1 VESGPLITRA
11 GQESAPLARTA
22 KLERLLRPFADVRPG
37 EAASALLLAST
48 LFLLLTA
55 YYLLKVVREPLIL
68 LSGGAEVK
76 AYAAAGQ
83 ALLLL
88 PVLRLHGAVARR
100 VGRLALIATV
110 LLFVASN
117 LGVFA
122 GLFRTGVPIGLAF
135 YLWVGTFNYLLVATF
150 WSFATDVYSAE
161 QGKRLFAIVGLGS
174 SIGALAGAALA
185 SWLLKRLSPPDLML
199 VAAGI
204 LAFSLIPF
212 ALVDRGAR
220 RRSPVTGERGAESE
234 RLTGAGG
241 FQALLQD
248 RYLLMVA
255 LLTFLA
261 NWVVFSGEYV
271 LDRTLVDFARSA
283 SHGVMDPAR
292 FVGQFKATYFWWVNL
307 IGVVGQ
313 LFIVSRVLKHLG
325 VGPALLALPLL
336 SMLGA
341 SGILV
346 LPVLGLIR
354 VAQTADKS
362 VEYSLQTTALN
373 ALYLVVSRD
382 AKYKAKAVIDTF
394 VVRFGEVCAA
404 VAIWLGVHGGLPIR
418 GFAALNFLLGA
429 VWFWVALRVGALHRA
444 RSGEASV
451 RPAVPSPERPARAAL
466 AGPGL
471 PLTNLLVK

>member
-1 VESGPLITRA
+1 MGSPTSATGP
-11 GQESAPLARTA
+11 GQASV
-22 KLERLLRPFADVRPG
+22 LERFLRPFADVRAG
-37 EAASALLLAST
+37 EAASALLLAGT

-83 ALLLL
+83 AMLLV
-88 PVLRLHGAVARR
+88 PVLKLHGAVARR
-100 VGRLALIATV
+100 VGRFALIATV

-117 LGVFA
+117 LLVFA

-150 WSFATDVYSAE
+150 WSFANDVYSAE
-161 QGKRLFAIVGLGS
+161 QGKRLFAVVGIGS

-185 SWLLKRLSPPDLML
+185 GWLLKRLPPQGLML
-199 VAAGI
+199 VSAGI
-204 LAFSLIPF
+204 LAFALLPF
-212 ALVDRGAR
+212 ALVDRGTRRRHALSGAR
-220 RRSPVTGERGAESE
+220 RAEQE

-241 FQALLQD
+241 FQSLLED
-248 RYLLMVA
+248 RYLLLVA

-271 LDRTLVDFARSA
+271 LDRTLIEVARSTT
-283 SHGVMDPAR
+283 HGVVDPAR

-325 VGPALLALPLL
+325 IGPALLVLPLFA
-336 SMLGA
+336 MLGA
-341 SGILV
+341 SGILI
-346 LPVLGLIR
+346 LPVLALIR
-354 VAQTADKS
+354 VSQTAGKS

-394 VVRFGEVCAA
+394 VVRFGEVCGAL
-404 VAIWLGVHGGLPIR
+404 AIWVGVHSGLPVR
-418 GFAALNFLLGA
+418 GFAALNLLLGG
-429 VWFWVALRVGALHRA
+429 VWLFVALRVGALHRIRA
-444 RSGEASV
+444 GEA
-451 RPAVPSPERPARAAL
+451 PARAVAVP
-466 AGPGL
+466 ARPATAISVAMTL
-471 PLTNLLVK
+471 PVTNLLVK